1 MSNSRVYE
9 VQELVPFK
17 GWKCLTKPRS
27 DLGVA
32 LDEFRAHARTT
43 SASARLRVLNTATGR
58 VLRTHN
64 PAKSTGK
71 SSSPSSK
78 KNDGGTNSSSSPNT
92 SPELASTISSAKLP
106 STDTVSEPPPPK
118 RKRQPRS
125 VSSSTPS

>member
-43 SASARLRVLNTATGR
+43 SASARLRVLNVATGR
-58 VLRTHN
+58 VLRTHS

-71 SSSPSSK
+71 ASSPSS
-78 KNDGGTNSSSSPNT
+78 
-92 SPELASTISSAKLP
+92 EP
-106 STDTVSEPPPPK
+106 SDTDTSGTSQPQKQDVSVPK